1 MTVRYKFEYRELE
14 VLLQKV
20 KRLPDNVEKTINSVL
35 HTFGVRKVVQYIT
48 QDMPMSKVKK
58 RHAKLSDWSKSE
70 EGNLEFTIKAAGGAA
85 NKPGSFGYIVFPNE
99 GRGPHNPLE
108 QRFMESGLYK
118 ATSPVLAELNEKVD
132 ERIRKELEQ

>member
-1 MTVRYKFEYRELE
+1 MTVRYKLEYKEVDALLE
-14 VLLQKV
+14 KF

-35 HTFGVRKVVQYIT
+35 HSFGIQKAVEHIT
-48 QDMPMSKVKK
+48 DDMPISKLDK

-70 EGNLEFTIKAAGGAA
+70 KGNLEFTIKAKGGAA

-99 GRGPHNPLE
+99 GRGPSNPLE

-118 ATSPVLAELNEKVD
+118 ATSPVLEELNKEV
-132 ERIRKELEQ
+132 ELRIQKELG

>member
-1 MTVRYKFEYRELE
+1 MTVQFKFDYKELDG
-14 VLLQKV
+14 LLKKV
-20 KRLPDNVEKTINSVL
+20 KRLPDNVEKTINGVL

-48 QDMPMSKVKK
+48 QDMPMSKGQK

-99 GRGPHNPLE
+99 GRGPYNPLE

-118 ATSPVLAELNEKVD
+118 ATNPVMEELNRTVE
-132 ERIRKELEQ
+132 ERIRKELE